1 MDIEKKLAQGVS
13 KAFQELFGAELPADK
28 ISFQPTRKEFEGN
41 YTFVVF
47 PYLKMSKRKPEETG
61 QAIGEFVTN
70 HVEEVAGFNVVKG
83 FLNLELVD
91 SFWVTTLADIQTTEN
106 YGQFAS
112 NGKKVMVE
120 YSSPNTNKPLHLG
133 HLRNNFLGYSLSN
146 ILDANGYD
154 VLKANLVN
162 DRGIHICKSMVAY
175 QKYGEGEAPTAHLKG
190 DKLVGNYYV
199 RFDKE
204 YKQQIATL
212 VEEYKVSE
220 PNTEEKKRKEKAE
233 KNAPILLEAQDMLRK
248 WEQGDEETTALWKKM
263 NGWVYDGFD
272 QSYKLMGV
280 DFDTIYKESE
290 TYLLGKDI
298 ADEGLEKGIFF
309 KKDDG
314 SVWINLEKEKLD
326 EKLLLRADGT
336 SVYMTQDMG
345 TADMKFKDFPME
357 QSVYVVGNEQE
368 YHFKVLKIIMQ
379 KLGRSYADGIYHL
392 SYGMVDLPSGKMKSR
407 EGTVVD
413 ADDLILE
420 MKSIA
425 KNNTKE
431 QGKIDEFS
439 KEEAEKLYLD
449 LALGALKFY
458 LLRVDPKKRILFNP
472 EESIDFQGDTG
483 VYVQY
488 NHARLSAIIR
498 KARESNISYS
508 SDNYKGLQVL
518 NTTEIDVV
526 SLLKAFPEK
535 VKEAAKNYAPS
546 VIASFALDLARA
558 YSKFY
563 AEVPIF
569 NEKDEKA
576 LSFRIALSE
585 QVATTLSKALALL
598 GIKAPERM

>member
-1 MDIEKKLAQGVS
+1 MDIEKKLAQGIS
-13 KAFQELFGAELPADK
+13 KAFTVLFEASLSEEE
-28 ISFQPTRKEFEGN
+28 ISFQPTRKEFEGS
-41 YTFVVF
+41 YTFVIF
-47 PYLKMSKRKPEETG
+47 PYLKVTKRKPEEAG
-61 QAIGEFVTN
+61 QLIGEYLTKN
-70 HVEEVAGFNVVKG
+70 IEEVAGFNVVKG
-83 FLNLELVD
+83 FLNLVITN
-91 SFWVTTLADIQTTEN
+91 SFWVNTLGQIQQIKS
-106 YGQFAS
+106 YGKFNS

-133 HLRNNFLGYSLSN
+133 HLRNNFLGYSLAN
-146 ILDANGYD
+146 ILEANGYE

-175 QKYGEGEAPTAHLKG
+175 QKFGNAETPSASLKG

-199 RFDKE
+199 RFDQE
-204 YKQQIATL
+204 YKKQIASL
-212 VEEYKVSE
+212 LEEYKKTE
-220 PNTEEKKRKEKAE
+220 PDTPEKKLKEKAE
-233 KNAPILLEAQDMLRK
+233 KNAPILLEAQSMLIK
-248 WEQGDEETTALWKKM
+248 WEQSDKETTALWAKM

-272 QSYKLMGV
+272 QSYQLMGV
-280 DFDTIYKESE
+280 SFDTVYKESE
-290 TYLLGKDI
+290 TYLLGKDVVE
-298 ADEGLEKGIFF
+298 EGLEKGVFF
-309 KKDDG
+309 KKEDG
-314 SVWINLEKEKLD
+314 SVWINLEAEKLD

-357 QSVYVVGNEQE
+357 KSVYVVGNEQE
-368 YHFKVLKIIMQ
+368 YHFKVLQIIMQ

-420 MKSIA
+420 MKMIA
-425 KNNTKE
+425 KSNTKE

-439 KEEAEKLYLD
+439 DAEAEKLYLD

-488 NHARLSAIIR
+488 NHARLCAIVR
-498 KARESNISYS
+498 KAKETNI
-508 SDNYKGLQVL
+508 NYKAENYVGLTTL
-518 NTTEIDVV
+518 NPTEVDLVA
-526 SLLKAFPEK
+526 LLKLYPEK
-535 VKEAAKNYAPS
+535 VQEAAKNYAPS
-546 VIASFALDLARA
+546 VIASFALELART

-569 NEKDEKA
+569 NEKDKKA

-585 QVATTLSKALALL
+585 QVATTLQNALGLL
-598 GIKAPERM
+598 GIRAPERM